1 MAALTGD
8 RPLVKRHF
16 GDRNF
21 PVAGNVCLYENAMV
35 ALTTGGLLRPAGLA
49 GTDVVVGVAKRR
61 YDNRGGAPNAISA
74 EVESDSVR
82 PMFNSAGGDTITLTD
97 IGKPCYAV
105 DDQTVALTDGGGG
118 ARAQAGII
126 HQVTEAGVWVRFV
139 K

>member
-8 RPLVKRHF
+8 RALMKRHY

-21 PVAGNVCLYENAMV
+21 PVAGNVVLYENAMV

-49 GTDVVVGVAKRR
+49 ATDIVVGVAKKR
-61 YDNRGGAPNAISA
+61 YDNRGGAANAISA

-82 PMFNSAGGDTITLTD
+82 PMFNSGGADTITLMD

-105 DDQTVALTDGGGG
+105 DDQTVALTDGTG

-126 HQVTEAGVWVRFV
+126 HQVTEAGVWVRFN